1 MDQAWRELGPKSSF
15 AFSVVNPAM
24 SPPALH
30 GSVLSVRVGRARPIE
45 VGGRHVLSAIDMTS
59 VTGDVAIGRLGLDGD
74 EQADPSV
81 HGGLS
86 KAVYAYPA
94 EHYPVWRT
102 LLAQARVAAWDEPL
116 RWGKFGEN
124 LTLSGLTE
132 AQAWVGDRLRFEGG
146 VELAVSEPRFP
157 CAKFDAAMGFRQAS
171 KMMVQSGHCGFY
183 LQVVTPGRLA
193 AGETFTLHRGPRE
206 VSVLELFRSRVHSR
220 RQ

>member
-1 MDQAWRELGPKSSF
+1 MDQGRRELGPKSSF

-24 SPPALH
+24 SPPARH
-30 GSVLSVRVGRARPIE
+30 GSVISVHVGRARTIE
-45 VGGRHVLSAIDMTS
+45 AGGRRVLSAIGKTA
-59 VTGDVAIGRLGLDGD
+59 VTGPVGVGRLGLDGD

-86 KAVYAYPA
+86 KAVYAYPI

-102 LLAQARVAAWDEPL
+102 LRAQARTAPWDEPL
-116 RWGKFGEN
+116 PCGAFGEN

-132 AQAWVGDRLRFEGG
+132 ALAWVGDRLRFEGG

-171 KMMVQSGHCGFY
+171 KMMVQSGQCGFY
-183 LQVVTPGRLA
+183 LQVITPGRLA
-193 AGETFTLHRGPRE
+193 AGESFELRHGPRE
-206 VSVLELFRSRVHSR
+206 VSVLELFRARTSAK